1 MKPTNRRSFLKTAA
15 LLGTGLMVAPQLACS
30 RPDSE
35 SSGTAGSPAETL
47 PFGIQLWTLREAF
60 PADPRGV
67 LRMLS
72 ELGYRQIETF
82 EGPQGMYWGM
92 GHTEMQN
99 YIQSLGMKL
108 VAGHC
113 NIMEDFE
120 RKAAEAAE
128 IGMSY
133 LVSPFI
139 GRQGSI
145 DDYKRYAEIFNERGE
160 ICRREGIR
168 FAYHNHEY
176 TFDETFD
183 GELPQEVLMRD
194 TDPTLVSFEI
204 DIYWV
209 VTGGADPL
217 YWIENHPGRFT
228 LCHVKDRA
236 DVAPDVL
243 RASTVL
249 GTGIIDFKSLLPAA
263 KEHGMEYFFV
273 EQEEY
278 DGTTPTDA
286 VRKNAAFMQ
295 SLDLFS

>member
-1 MKPTNRRSFLKTAA
+1 MNLSTRRAFLKNAA
-15 LLGTGLMVAPQLACS
+15 LLGAGLMVAPQFACS

-35 SSGTAGSPAETL
+35 SSGTAGTEPQTL

-82 EGPQGMYWGM
+82 EGPQGMFWGM
-92 GHTEMQN
+92 SHTEMQQ
-99 YIQSLGMKL
+99 YIQSLGMQL

-120 RKAAEAAE
+120 RKAAQAAE

-133 LVSPFI
+133 LVSPWI
-139 GRQGSI
+139 GRQESL

-176 TFDETFD
+176 TFDQPFD
-183 GELPQEVLMRD
+183 GVLPQDLLMQE
-194 TDPTLVSFEI
+194 TDPDLVSFEI

-209 VTGGADPL
+209 VTAGADPM
-217 YWIENHPGRFT
+217 YWLNKYPGRFT
-228 LCHVKDRA
+228 LCHIKDRA

-249 GTGIIDFKSLLPAA
+249 GTGTVDFAQLLPAA
-263 KEHGMEYFFV
+263 KTQGMQYFFV

-278 DGTTPTDA
+278 EGTTPTDA
-286 VRKNAAFMQ
+286 VRKNAEFMK